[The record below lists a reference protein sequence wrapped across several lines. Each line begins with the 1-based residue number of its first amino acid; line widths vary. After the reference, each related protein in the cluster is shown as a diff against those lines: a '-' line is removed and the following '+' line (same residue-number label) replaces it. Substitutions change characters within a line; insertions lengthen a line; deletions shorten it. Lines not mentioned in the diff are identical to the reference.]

1 MKNIKSRNL
10 LNIMMFCITSSL
22 FLTCGCSSLIRQ
34 KPESERKPA
43 VKKAK
48 SLTAEEI
55 AAMTPEQL
63 KQYHEQKQKEQAKLD
78 LERRRKQLQLQQK
91 NLDQQRGQSLVDSF
105 MKDRPSR
112 EKRKRLGDVSR
123 QLNYEETSIFPWRE
137 GRRSEKLLK

>member
-10 LNIMMFCITSSL
+10 LNIMMFCITLSL

-34 KPESERKPA
+34 KPISEQKPA
-43 VKKAK
+43 VTKTK

-112 EKRKRLGDVSR
+112 EKRK
-123 QLNYEETSIFPWRE
+123 LNYEETSIFPWRE

>member
-34 KPESERKPA
+34 KPESEQKPA

-63 KQYHEQKQKEQAKLD
+63 KQYHEQKQKERMKMKAELI
-78 LERRRKQLQLQQK
+78 EQLL
-91 NLDQQRGQSLVDSF
+91 NDEMYGFGMSF
-105 MKDRPSR
+105 ASFTILSD
-112 EKRKRLGDVSR
+112 
-123 QLNYEETSIFPWRE
+123 
-137 GRRSEKLLK
+137 LLKSFLKFVQFKFTTANMPCQYERTHHYGYAQ